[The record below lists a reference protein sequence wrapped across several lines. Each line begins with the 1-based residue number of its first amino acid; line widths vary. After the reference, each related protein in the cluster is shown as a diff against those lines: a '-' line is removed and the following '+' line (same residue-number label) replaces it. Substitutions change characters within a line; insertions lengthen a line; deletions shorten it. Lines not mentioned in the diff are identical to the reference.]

1 MTHVATHSNAHKSPK
16 IATPTLMKN
25 ALIAY
30 HISIDLP
37 KKSVVPLRQQTSH
50 LKNFF
55 CPFIV
60 LLFI

>member
-1 MTHVATHSNAHKSPK
+1 
-16 IATPTLMKN
+16 MKN